1 MLRGVVV
8 VILLELYDLPPPDQ
22 STSHRVRLVQ
32 ITGRNSKSGLSFR
45 ASFLDSEMGKNGY
58 HNQEKHISNIDVVSF
73 VVYFNGE
80 VQIRF

>member
-8 VILLELYDLPPPDQ
+8 VILLELYDLPPPGPVHFA
-22 STSHRVRLVQ
+22 SCLVQ

-58 HNQEKHISNIDVVSF
+58 RNSILKSDF
-73 VVYFNGE
+73 C
-80 VQIRF
+80 RF